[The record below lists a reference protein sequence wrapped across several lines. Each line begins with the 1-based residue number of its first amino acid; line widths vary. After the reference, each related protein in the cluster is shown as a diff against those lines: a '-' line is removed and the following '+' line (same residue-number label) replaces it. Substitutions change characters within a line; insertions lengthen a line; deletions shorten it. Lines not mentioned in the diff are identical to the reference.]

1 MYSLSNLCGLT
12 YTLYATLGR
21 DSVVADSRQGLIDKF
36 CAVAPTVIAALAYV
50 FDSKKNMESSVGNG
64 VLNVARHSCEYLD
77 YAATYMYECTLKRK
91 HTVFA

>member
-12 YTLYATLGR
+12 YTLYMTLDR
-21 DSVVADSRQGLIDKF
+21 DSAIADSRQGLIDKL
-36 CAVAPTVIAALAYV
+36 CAVVPAVIVALAYV
-50 FDSKKNMESSVGNG
+50 FDSEKNMESNVSNG

-77 YAATYMYECTLKRK
+77 YAATHMYECTLKRK